1 MDMNETKTETAAHEA
16 IAASHQHVRDVY
28 GTPLVILPEGFKVG
42 LIPELL
48 PAPTRKKGTTVLNDA
63 ASFVAVVNDQKGE
76 DTRLFSTIDPPTF
89 TAVFNHHAAEAGWG
103 DHRARYNAPLA
114 PEWAAWTG
122 MDGKKQNQ
130 VDLAQFIENNLVDVA
145 FLEPKDGHPGSP
157 DGSTLLE
164 VCRTLEAKK
173 KVDFKSAIRLADGST
188 QFTYDEYVQ
197 GSALQGQLQVP
208 EQFSLAIPVFEN
220 GAKWRVD
227 VRLRYRIQ
235 DGGNLVMWLELIRPQ
250 KVIEGAVLELREQ
263 IPPRQNSCR
272 LDRTPVFG
280 VHEGSRRLCSCG
292 RRSAWWATR
301 SVVHG

>member
-1 MDMNETKTETAAHEA
+1 MDMNQSQTETAAQEI
-16 IAASHQHVRDVY
+16 IAASNQHIRDVY
-28 GTPLVILPEGFKVG
+28 GTPLVILPAGFNVH
-42 LIPELL
+42 LL
-48 PAPTRKKGTTVLNDA
+48 PQLLEAPTRKKGTTVLNDA

-89 TAVFNHHAAEAGWG
+89 TAVFNHIAEAAGWG
-103 DHRARYNAPLA
+103 DHRAKYNAPLA

-145 FLEPKDGHPGSP
+145 FLEQDGHPGSP

-188 QFTYDEYVQ
+188 QFTYDEDVQ
-197 GSALQGQLQVP
+197 GSARQGQLQVP

-263 IPPRQNSCR
+263 IAKDTGLQILNG
-272 LDRTPVFG
+272 TP
-280 VHEGSRRLCSCG
+280 SS
-292 RRSAWWATR
+292 
-301 SVVHG
+301 

>member
-188 QFTYDEYVQ
+188 QFTYDEDVQ
-197 GSALQGQLQVP
+197 GSARQGQLQVP

-263 IPPRQNSCR
+263 IAKDTGLQILNGIPNA
-272 LDRTPVFG
+272 G
-280 VHEGSRRLCSCG
+280 
-292 RRSAWWATR
+292 
-301 SVVHG
+301 

>member
-114 PEWAAWTG
+114 PSGQPGPAWT
-122 MDGKKQNQ
+122 
-130 VDLAQFIENNLVDVA
+130 ARSRTRWT
-145 FLEPKDGHPGSP
+145 SP
-157 DGSTLLE
+157 SSSRTTWWTWHSWNPRTGTPAARTVPRCWRCAARSRPRRRWTSSPRSVWPMAARNSRTTST
-164 VCRTLEAKK
+164 CR
-173 KVDFKSAIRLADGST
+173 
-188 QFTYDEYVQ
+188 

-263 IPPRQNSCR
+263 IAKDTGLQILNGIPNA
-272 LDRTPVFG
+272 G
-280 VHEGSRRLCSCG
+280 
-292 RRSAWWATR
+292 
-301 SVVHG
+301 

>member
-42 LIPELL
+42 PIPELL

-76 DTRLFSTIDPPTF
+76 DTRLFRPSTRPPSRRFST
-89 TAVFNHHAAEAGWG
+89 TTRPRLAGAIT
-103 DHRARYNAPLA
+103 RARHNAPLA

-263 IPPRQNSCR
+263 IAKDTGLQILNGIPNA
-272 LDRTPVFG
+272 G
-280 VHEGSRRLCSCG
+280 
-292 RRSAWWATR
+292 
-301 SVVHG
+301 

>member
-1 MDMNETKTETAAHEA
+1 MDMNQSQTETAAQEI
-16 IAASHQHVRDVY
+16 IAASTQHVRDVY
-28 GTPLVILPEGFKVG
+28 GTPVTILPEGFKVR
-42 LIPELL
+42 LLPELL
-48 PAPTRKKGTTVLNDA
+48 AAPTRKTGTTVLNDA
-63 ASFVAVVNDQKGE
+63 ESFVAVVNDQKGPG
-76 DTRLFSTIDPPTF
+76 TRLFSTIAPPTF
-89 TAVFNHHAAEAGWG
+89 TAVFNHHADQAGWG

-122 MDGKKQNQ
+122 MDGKKQHQ

-145 FLEPKDGHPGSP
+145 FLEPRDGHPGSP

-173 KVDFKSAIRLADGST
+173 KVEFKSAIRLADGST
-188 QFTYDEYVQ
+188 QFTYNEDVQ
-197 GSALQGQLQVP
+197 GSARQGLLQVP
-208 EQFSLAIPVFEN
+208 EQFTLAIPVFEN

-263 IPPRQNSCR
+263 IAKDTGLQILNGTPNS
-272 LDRTPVFG
+272 
-280 VHEGSRRLCSCG
+280 
-292 RRSAWWATR
+292 
-301 SVVHG
+301 